1 MRDTANVNSCC
12 CGACS
17 GEEELHGGNIIGM
30 NIYAPVNGGYSS
42 DSRRYRGF
50 DIRSDVHQCQL
61 RPRRPV
67 HLRLGKAD
75 TISITNVEGHCSVW
89 LLPFDESGSCIA
101 TALGLPEAAIMQH
114 PGQSLHNNITDWF
127 AANGGHTENIKGYLV
142 FDNDGVA
149 GEQFIFQSTTTIDLW
164 LVIDEAP
171 DDVSHGGGGGQ
182 MLIEVKPAV
191 AAGHTLPDPIGT
203 VRDEFTISRS
213 SAKAYEIKAGEYVQI
228 IDVEGRQC
236 SDFMAMRHSKLDQ
249 GQERYIDSTV
259 TRSMVGGAYPGPG
272 LYDKFFDQDMK
283 PLIRVARDTVGRHD
297 TFALACTAR
306 GYEERGFF
314 GHVNCS
320 DNISAQYKPYGIAAR
335 RAWPAINFF
344 FNSWIHPD
352 DNRIQSDE
360 AWSRPGDYVAMQA
373 LDDLVCV
380 STACPDDVDPIN
392 GWNPTDIHVRIYK
405 PEPAI
410 SHAVA
415 YRSEPDAEPILTEQS
430 AFHSRTS
437 ALTESYVVA
446 RDVWLPL
453 SYEATRASQE
463 YTACREAVTIQD
475 MSSLRKFDVLGPDA
489 EMLLDKA
496 LTRNVSKLALNR
508 GVYALMCDESGSVID
523 DGTLFRLTNDA
534 FRWCCGSD
542 DSAEQLKKLAEA
554 SAMNV
559 WIKSLFSSLPNLAV
573 QGPKSRALLQKLIF
587 TQPHQPSIET
597 MKWFG
602 SAVARLHD
610 RNGVP
615 FQLTRTGYTGELGY
629 EIFCS
634 EADAVE
640 IWDALMKAG
649 EEFAITPMGLEALDT
664 IRIEAG
670 LMAADAEFGPDVDAW
685 ESGLGFAVDL
695 KKPDFIGK
703 EALVRNRE
711 SPRRML
717 VGLQFDGNEVPVH
730 GDGVYVDKRQVGVIT
745 SAARSPAL
753 GCAIAMARVSTEWAQ
768 SEHLEVGKLDGHMK
782 RLTATVCSVPFVDP
796 TRERPRG

>member
-1 MRDTANVNSCC
+1 
-12 CGACS
+12 
-17 GEEELHGGNIIGM
+17 M
-30 NIYAPVNGGYSS
+30 NIYSPDNGGYSS

-50 DIRSDVHQCQL
+50 DVRSDVRECQL

-67 HLRLGKAD
+67 HLRLGQAD
-75 TISITNVEGHCSVW
+75 TVSITNIEGRCSVW
-89 LLPFDESGSCIA
+89 LLPFDRSGNCGA
-101 TALGLPEAAIMQH
+101 ADLGLPEAAIMQR
-114 PGQSLHNNITDWF
+114 PDCSLPDNVTEWF
-127 AANGGHTENIKGYLV
+127 AANGGHVENIKGYLV
-142 FDNDGVA
+142 FDRDGVA
-149 GEQFIFQSTTTIDLW
+149 GEQFILQSAATIDLW
-164 LVIDEAP
+164 LVINEVP
-171 DDVSHGGGGGQ
+171 EDVLNGGAGGQ
-182 MLIEVKPAV
+182 LRVEVKPA
-191 AAGHTLPDPIGT
+191 AATQKTLPDPIGT
-203 VRDEFTISRS
+203 VKDEFTISRS
-213 SAKAYEIKAGEYVQI
+213 TALAYEVNAGEYVQI

-236 SDFMAMRHSKLDQ
+236 SDFMAMRQGALDQ
-249 GQERYIDSTV
+249 GRERYIDSTV

-314 GHVNCS
+314 GHINCS
-320 DNISAQYKPYGIAAR
+320 DNITSQYKPYGIAPR

-344 FNSWIHPD
+344 FNSWIHPA

-405 PEPAI
+405 PEPSI
-410 SHAVA
+410 SHAIA

-437 ALTESYVVA
+437 ALTESYAVA

-453 SYEATRASQE
+453 SYEATRALEE

-496 LTRNVSKLALNR
+496 LTRDISKLALNR
-508 GVYALMCDESGSVID
+508 GVYALMCDDSGSVID
-523 DGTLFRLTNDA
+523 DGTLFRLTDDA

-554 SAMNV
+554 SGMNV
-559 WIKSLFSSLPNLAV
+559 WIKSLFSSMPNLAL
-573 QGPKSRALLQKLIF
+573 QGPKSRDLLQKLVF
-587 TQPHQPSIET
+587 TQPHQPSIDT

-602 SAVARLHD
+602 STVARLHD

-629 EIFCS
+629 EIFCTES
-634 EADAVE
+634 DAVE
-640 IWDALMKAG
+640 IWDALMQTG
-649 EEFAITPMGLEALDT
+649 SEFGITPMGLEALDT

-670 LMAADAEFGPDVDAW
+670 LMAAGAEFGPDIDAY

-695 KKPDFIGK
+695 KKPDFIGR
-703 EALVRNRE
+703 EALARNRE
-711 SPRRML
+711 SPRRTL
-717 VGLQFDGNEVPVH
+717 VGLRFNGNEVPVH
-730 GDGVYVDKRQVGVIT
+730 GDGVYVDRRQVGVVT
-745 SAARSPAL
+745 SATRSPVL
-753 GCAIAMARVSTEWAQ
+753 GCAIAMARVSTEWAE
-768 SEHLEVGKLDGHMK
+768 SEQLEVGKLDGHMK
-782 RLTATVCSVPFVDP
+782 RLTATVCAVPFVDP
-796 TRERPRG
+796 KRERPRV

>member
-1 MRDTANVNSCC
+1 MD
-12 CGACS
+12 
-17 GEEELHGGNIIGM
+17 
-30 NIYAPVNGGYSS
+30 IYSPDNGGYSS

-50 DIRSDVHQCQL
+50 DVRSDVHQCQL
-61 RPRRPV
+61 RPARPV

-75 TISITNVEGHCSVW
+75 TVSITNIEGRCSVW
-89 LLPFDESGSCIA
+89 LLPFDESGSCKA
-101 TALGLPEAAIMQH
+101 RSLGLPATAAMQR
-114 PGQSLHNNITDWF
+114 PDCNLPDDISGWF
-127 AANGGHTENIKGYLV
+127 VANGGHPEDIKGYLV
-142 FDNDGVA
+142 FDSEGEA
-149 GEQFIFQSTTTIDLW
+149 GEQFILQCGATIDLW
-164 LVIDEAP
+164 LVINEVP
-171 DDVSHGGGGGQ
+171 ENILNGGAGGQ
-182 MLIEVKPAV
+182 LLVEVKPADTT
-191 AAGHTLPDPIGT
+191 HKILPDPIGT

-213 SAKAYEIKAGEYVQI
+213 TAKAYELKAGEYVQI

-236 SDFMAMRHSKLDQ
+236 SDFMAMRHGMLDQ
-249 GQERYIDSTV
+249 GLERYIDSTV

-314 GHVNCS
+314 GHINCS
-320 DNISAQYKPYGIAAR
+320 DNISSEYKPYGIASR

-344 FNSWIHPD
+344 FNSWIHPA

-437 ALTESYVVA
+437 ALTESYTAA

-453 SYEATRASQE
+453 SYEATRASEE

-496 LTRNVSKLALNR
+496 LTRNISKLALNR

-523 DGTLFRLTNDA
+523 DGTLFRLTPDA

-554 SAMNV
+554 SGMNV
-559 WIKSLFSSLPNLAV
+559 WIKSLFSSLPNLAI
-573 QGPKSRALLQKLIF
+573 QGPKSRELLQQLVF

-602 SAVARLHD
+602 STVARLRD

-629 EIFCS
+629 EIFCAES
-634 EADAVE
+634 DAVE
-640 IWDALMKAG
+640 IWDAVMQAG

-670 LMAADAEFGPDVDAW
+670 LMAAGAEFGPDVDAY

-695 KKPDFIGK
+695 KKPDFVGR
-703 EALVRNRE
+703 EALARNQE
-711 SPRRML
+711 SPRRAL
-717 VGLQFDGNEVPVH
+717 VGLRFHGNEVPVH

-745 SAARSPAL
+745 SAVRSPAL
-753 GCAIAMARVSTEWAQ
+753 GCAIAMARVSTEWLGTEQ
-768 SEHLEVGKLDGHMK
+768 IEVGKLDGHMK
-782 RLTATVCSVPFVDP
+782 RLTATFCDVPFVDP
-796 TRERPRG
+796 QRERPRV